1 MRPGLF
7 WIDEI
12 WRQWRY
18 ATPIVDASIEE
29 VMVIR
34 RRKIGRGLNID
45 VWHEQARD
53 WDGSHDFALRGIGP
67 GVHWNFGLGAKV
79 LNDYFLNVTVA
90 AMQVTD
96 RKQCVNTI
104 FDGFADAN
112 KQAGRERNILFT
124 CFFNSVKSFGR

>member
-1 MRPGLF
+1 MRPWLF
-7 WIDEI
+7 RIDEI
-12 WRQWRY
+12 WRQWRD

-29 VMVIR
+29 VIVIR

-53 WDGSHDFALRGIGP
+53 CDGSHHFAVRGFGPAVHGDFR
-67 GVHWNFGLGAKV
+67 LGAKV
-79 LNDYFLNVTVA
+79 LNDYFLDVTVA
-90 AMQVTD
+90 AMHVTD

-112 KQAGRERNILFT
+112 Q
-124 CFFNSVKSFGR
+124 